1 MSYFSVAGIQMAPKC
16 TDNLEE
22 MATRTASV
30 ATRFPWIDLVLF
42 PELAAFGPDRRAAQP
57 LPGPAEEFFCALAH
71 KHGIWLVPGS
81 IYELRDG
88 DIYNTT
94 LVINREGIVVGRYS
108 KMFPFLPYE
117 RGVEAGSEFLVF
129 DVPDVGRF
137 GISICYD
144 IWFPETTRTLA
155 WMGAEVILHP
165 SLTNTLDRDVELA
178 MVRACAAQN
187 QCYVVDIN
195 TAGDPL
201 GMGRSLFAGPDGEI
215 LHQAGTG
222 VEIMP
227 LELDLGRVRRCR
239 ERGLKGLGQPLKSF
253 RDGPASYPV
262 YSHGPAHSPYL
273 AKLGALEL
281 PHGNV
286 AAAHHHHDHHDHH
299 GHHHHHKKKHSG

>member
-1 MSYFSVAGIQMAPKC
+1 MSRKSGMAR
-16 TDNLEE
+16 
-22 MATRTASV
+22 MARMEQVSQRIKHWRETREK
-30 ATRFPWIDLVLF
+30 RGRM
-42 PELAAFGPDRRAAQP
+42 PERLWAAAV
-57 LPGPAEEFFCALAH
+57 ALAH

-187 QCYVVDIN
+187 QCYVIDVN
-195 TAGDPL
+195 TTGDPL

-286 AAAHHHHDHHDHH
+286 AAAHHHDHHDHH